1 MHWAPLEPMTVIS
14 DAWIALMIYWA
25 ISALS
30 VKRMKYIAPTSVRVI
45 QLLFLI
51 PGCYLLFA
59 RHTPVP
65 LLEVR
70 ILPKVAVVAWIGVAV
85 AWVGIGFAIWARYV
99 LGSNWSSQVAI
110 RENHE
115 LIQRGPYR
123 LIRHPIYTGIITGAW
138 GTAIAIGQ
146 LGSLFGVIL
155 ITLGFAYKGRQEE
168 LRLQATFGDSWN
180 AHQQRTGMF
189 LPKMR

>member
-1 MHWAPLEPMTVIS
+1 MHWSPLEPMSLIS
-14 DAWIALMIYWA
+14 DAWIALAIYWA

-30 VKRMKYIAPTSVRVI
+30 VKRMKYIAPMQVRVI
-45 QLLFLI
+45 QLAFLI
-51 PGCYLLFA
+51 PGCYLLFKH
-59 RHTPVP
+59 HTKI
-65 LLEVR
+65 LLLDMRV
-70 ILPKVAVVAWIGVAV
+70 LPNSAAVAAIGVAV
-85 AWVGIGFAIWARYV
+85 VWSGIAFAIWARYV

-123 LIRHPIYTGIITGAW
+123 LIRHPIYSGILAGAW

-146 LGSLFGVIL
+146 LGAFLGVVL
-155 ITLGFAYKGRQEE
+155 ITLGLAYKGKQEE
-168 LRLQATFGDSWN
+168 LRLREVFGPAFD
-180 AHQQRTGMF
+180 AHIQRTGMF